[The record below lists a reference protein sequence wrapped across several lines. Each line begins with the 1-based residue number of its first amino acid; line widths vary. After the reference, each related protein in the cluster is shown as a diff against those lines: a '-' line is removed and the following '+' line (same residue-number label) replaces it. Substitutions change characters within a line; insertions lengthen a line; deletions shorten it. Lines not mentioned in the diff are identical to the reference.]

1 MNKRRYK
8 KALKKAGA
16 VAIVNHN
23 EHLIHENVKLR
34 REIAV
39 AIKGLNE
46 VGLSFNANMGA
57 LARLYGEKIE
67 GYSVIKVPI
76 DEIRTVLNDYDVKC
90 SIEGDKYVICV
101 LPKVDPEAE

>member
-1 MNKRRYK
+1 MNKRQFK
-8 KALKKAGA
+8 KAMKKKGA
-16 VAIVNHN
+16 KA
-23 EHLIHENVKLR
+23 LINRNVYLERENVKLR

-46 VGLSFNANMGA
+46 VGLSFNANVGA

-76 DEIRTVLNDYDVKC
+76 EDIRTVLTDYDVKC
-90 SIEGDKYVICV
+90 SIEGEKYVICV
-101 LPKVDPEAE
+101 LPKVDPEAV

>member
-1 MNKRRYK
+1 MNRRL
-8 KALKKAGA
+8 LKKAMKKKA
-16 VAIVNHN
+16 AQA
-23 EHLIHENVKLR
+23 LINRNVYLERENVKLR

-46 VGLSFNANMGA
+46 VGLSFNANVGA